1 MGWSGWSDNGVA
13 GDWLIGGVAE
23 VAGDGLIVRSYG
35 SDGVAWR
42 QGGVQ
47 TGRRGDRVTGPSI
60 GFE

>member
-1 MGWSGWSDNGVA
+1 MGWSGWSDN
-13 GDWLIGGVAE
+13 GVAE

-42 QGGVQ
+42 QGDVQ